1 MKTAYIMLKKL
12 QTDFNSS
19 GSGFGWD
26 DENKI
31 LTAPDDVWDV
41 YLKACVQLLLTISS
55 LIVNFRHIL
64 R

>member
-1 MKTAYIMLKKL
+1 MKTAYTMLKKL
-12 QTDFNSS
+12 RTDFNGS

-41 YLKACVQLLLTISS
+41 YLKACVQLLLTIS
-55 LIVNFRHIL
+55 LLTVIFMHIL